1 MVQSKISK
9 TKLPLI
15 SLIIIFLFAACGGD
29 PTPKPKAYFRID
41 MPEKQYQKLDTS
53 FPYSFEYPKYAEIT
67 PDRHSPDEKYWI
79 NVYFPNFKGNLHLSY
94 KKVNNNLITYL
105 EDARTM
111 VVKHIP
117 KSSGID
123 NILIEE
129 PQRQVYGM
137 KYRIHGLGT
146 ASPYQFFVTDS
157 ANHFLR
163 GALYFNIIPNNDSLA
178 PVINFLIEDIEHLIN
193 TVEWKN

>member
-1 MVQSKISK
+1 MIK
-9 TKLPLI
+9 TWKSTTRPLFLFLV
-15 SLIIIFLFAACGGD
+15 SIIILYACGSD
-29 PTPKPKAYFRID
+29 PSPKPKVYFRID
-41 MPEKQYQKLDTS
+41 MPEKQYQKLDTN
-53 FPYSFEYPKYAEIT
+53 FPYAFEYPVYARIT
-67 PDRHSPDEKYWI
+67 PDRHSPDQTYWI
-79 NVYFPNFKGNLHLSY
+79 NVYFPQFKGNLHLSY
-94 KKVNNNLITYL
+94 KKVDGNLVKYL

-129 PQRQVYGM
+129 PERQVYGM
-137 KYRIHGLGT
+137 IYRIHGLGA

-157 ANHFLR
+157 TNHFLR

-178 PVINFLIEDIEHLIN
+178 PVIKYLIEDIEHLIN
-193 TVEWKN
+193 TVEWKE